1 LLAALLLVLVVGGA
15 AFAVDKARDGNE
27 QRDAA
32 DATRAAQLAVLD
44 SSPAA
49 TATTEAESAVS
60 PTTESDDGAVAPE
73 ATATPKPTREPAT
86 ESADKATP
94 TKRTATKEP
103 TPRPSSLR
111 APDFLPDLNDVPDG
125 FVVTGDG
132 RLSKDEVIGSIGE
145 NGADLL
151 VEWEWRENAFRYF
164 EIPQDA
170 APDPESASSLTVSVH
185 RFRNR
190 DGATDALSGLAE
202 IVAAADY
209 EEVKIDKIGDQTE
222 ALKSETA
229 DGNYFVVYV
238 RSANFVIRLGG
249 YSASG
254 DASEAVIDLAK
265 TIVEG

>member
-32 DATRAAQLAVLD
+32 DATRAAQLAALD
-44 SSPAA
+44 SSPAT
-49 TATTEAESAVS
+49 TATTEPEST
-60 PTTESDDGAVAPE
+60 PTTESDDAAVAPE
-73 ATATPKPTREPAT
+73 STATPKPTREPAT
-86 ESADKATP
+86 EPADKATP
-94 TKRTATKEP
+94 TKRAATKEP

-132 RLSKDEVIGSIGE
+132 RLSKDDVITSIGE

-170 APDPESASSLTVSVH
+170 EPDPKSASSLTVSVH
-185 RFRNR
+185 RFKSR

-202 IVAAADY
+202 IVAATGY
-209 EEVKIDKIGDQTE
+209 EEVRVDKIGDQTE

-229 DGNYFVVYV
+229 DGNLFVLYV

-249 YSASG
+249 FSVSG